1 MARIVLPLNNTQ
13 IKQAKPR
20 AKEYNLPD
28 GGGLQL
34 RVKPNGSK
42 QWLFNYQRPIIRKRT
57 NYSLGQYPDVAL
69 AQARKL
75 RDEAKA
81 LLAQGIDPQEHRDQQ
96 RIQQQEEY
104 ESTFGVLAKSWLELK
119 KQQVKPET
127 AERSYRALEK
137 HILPQLEK
145 VPVSKIRP
153 KQIITIL
160 EPVKAKG
167 NLETVKRLCR
177 IINEVMRLA
186 VAAGHIEVNY
196 LSDVTKL
203 FPSPN
208 KTNMASISPDRLPE
222 LMKAIHTA
230 RITRVTQCLLE
241 WQLHTM
247 TRPKEAA
254 TAEWAHINF
263 DANTW
268 TIPAEIMKMKRAHT
282 IPLTKQMIS
291 LLDVMRPISGGQQYI
306 FPSHRDPKKHSNTQT
321 ANMALKRMGFKG
333 ELVSHGLRS
342 LASTTLNE
350 QGFDADVIEA
360 CLAHIDRNEVR
371 RAYNRTDYL
380 ERRRKIMEW
389 WSGHIEQASY
399 GNLSVTGTKNLKVVG
414 YE

>member
-1 MARIVLPLNNTQ
+1 MARTVRPLRDTQ
-13 IKQAKPR
+13 IKSAKP
-20 AKEYNLPD
+20 KDKDYILSD
-28 GGGLQL
+28 GHGLQL
-34 RVKPNGSK
+34 RIKPNGSK
-42 QWLFNYQRPIIRKRT
+42 LWHFFYYSPYDKKRKT
-57 NYSLGQYPDVAL
+57 ISLGKYPML
-69 AQARKL
+69 SLIHARKAAT
-75 RDEAKA
+75 EARE
-81 LLAQGIDPQEHRDQQ
+81 LLAQNIDPKEHRDHQ

-104 ESTFGVLAKSWLELK
+104 ESTFGVLAQSWLELK

-127 AERSYRALEK
+127 AERAYRALEK

-186 VAAGHIEVNY
+186 VAGGHIEVNY
-196 LSDVTKL
+196 LTDVTKL

-208 KTNMASISPDRLPE
+208 KSNMASITPDRLPE
-222 LMKAIHTA
+222 LMNAINTA
-230 RITRVTQCLLE
+230 RITRITQCLLE

-247 TRPKEAA
+247 TRPVESA

-268 TIPAEIMKMKRAHT
+268 TIPEERMKMKRAHT
-282 IPLTKQMIS
+282 VPLTKQMIA

-306 FPSHRDPKKHSNTQT
+306 FPSHRDPKKHCNTQT

-389 WSGHIEQASY
+389 WSDHIEQASY
-399 GNLSVTGTKNLKVVG
+399 GNLSVTGRRNLKVV
-414 YE
+414 